1 MRRHAGGLYGAC
13 PQHCVGLMG
22 HGVQAEQQ
30 QLVWTFP
37 ACLSLLVPEY
47 HEVTILHAA
56 TPGVTYDA
64 HTETAA

>member
-22 HGVQAEQQ
+22 HGVQAEQL
-30 QLVWTFP
+30 QLVRTFP

-56 TPGVTYDA
+56 TPRVTYDA